1 MLSTTQII
9 QLVLLAA
16 IFAAAVSI
24 LAGRPKSA
32 KGIASGPLFFISASL
47 LFLGFVV
54 TEAVFFIYYLKFIMG
69 YGVNAGLLSAAVVVL
84 LFIPFTGYTQ
94 RAFAVIRSI
103 PFKLAQPERK
113 AEATGKQIKKP
124 LTIVE
129 EDKPK
134 VSILTASEVSGEQIA
149 AVMEVEEKENSIK
162 ETDQAGITEVVP
174 VNPAVIVTV
183 QNDVS
188 DVTSKTD
195 KSTAGSG
202 PRKKKPGQRSAPKKQ
217 QGSHPQQKTTGG
229 KTRGRKKK

>member
-32 KGIASGPLFFISASL
+32 KGIASGPLFFISTSL

-54 TEAVFFIYYLKFIMG
+54 TEAVFTIYYLKFIMG

-84 LFIPFTGYTQ
+84 LFMPFTGYTQ
-94 RAFAVIRSI
+94 KAFAVIRSI

-113 AEATGKQIKKP
+113 AKGTLKQIEKP
-124 LTIVE
+124 QTILK
-129 EDKPK
+129 EDKTQEL
-134 VSILTASEVSGEQIA
+134 IIETIEVSGEQIT
-149 AVMEVEEKENSIK
+149 AVMEVEEKDNSTR
-162 ETDQAGITEVVP
+162 ETDQALATDVVP
-174 VNPAVIVTV
+174 INPAIIETS
-183 QNDVS
+183 QTDKS
-188 DVTSKTD
+188 DATSKTD
-195 KSTAGSG
+195 NSAAGTS
-202 PRKKKPGQRSAPKKQ
+202 PLKKKPGQRSAPKKQ